1 MYLGVLRSII
11 RITTPASIPTTTT
24 PAAKIDHCSQF
35 IRVLLVKA
43 LSDRRNVLT
52 ARSAEM
58 RMNGEDFADEN
69 SWFAN
74 AVDEPKANAAR
85 FHKIRT
91 PYLAVHL
98 NFSYY

>member
-1 MYLGVLRSII
+1 
-11 RITTPASIPTTTT
+11 
-24 PAAKIDHCSQF
+24 
-35 IRVLLVKA
+35 
-43 LSDRRNVLT
+43 
-52 ARSAEM
+52 
-58 RMNGEDFADEN
+58 MNGEDFADEN

-91 PYLAVHL
+91 SYLTVHL